1 MNISTTHPAIR
12 ARAKLVQQERDE
24 IIRADERRE
33 VVDRVLTYVDA
44 HESLFEG
51 IPASVVLSV
60 LRQIEGKDANN
71 G

>member
-33 VVDRVLTYVDA
+33 IVDRVLTYIDA
-44 HESLFEG
+44 NESLFEG
-51 IPASVVLSV
+51 TPAGLILSI
-60 LRQIEGKDANN
+60 LRQIESKDANN

>member
-33 VVDRVLTYVDA
+33 IVDRVLTFIDA
-44 HESLFEG
+44 NESVFKG
-51 IPASVVLSV
+51 TPASVILTV
-60 LRQIEGKDANN
+60 LRQIEGTDDNN